1 MDDLCKSSTNV
12 ILPFILSYLICLPLS
27 GEGAMV
33 KVTCQANDQA
43 LVGFGYTK
51 NNGKYS
57 VILKGLPISRNY
69 GADSCKVEL
78 HAAPGGSECNVPIE
92 LNLSGLSIYSKSNEG
107 VVLKANQ
114 ILAFAS
120 KKSSGCSKPRIAS
133 FHQCIPIIPL
143 HYLKTTI
150 PCLHSA
156 TGPHHCLISIHHHLL
171 TSFHR

>member
-1 MDDLCKSSTNV
+1 MS
-12 ILPFILSYLICLPLS
+12 FYLSYFRILFVYHYL
-27 GEGAMV
+27 V
-33 KVTCQANDQA
+33 KEPWSKI
-43 LVGFGYTK
+43 LVRQMTRP
-51 NNGKYS
+51 KYS

-143 HYLKTTI
+143 HCLKTTI